1 MTLAE
6 VLLAAFFLTT
16 AISGMLL
23 FFSQA
28 MISAEMSRDITVA
41 TAHAEYILE
50 DMQSRDFLGE
60 IVTTDWN
67 QFAVDQGLKTLPQ
80 ETIDV
85 QFANEFSN
93 PVDVKVT
100 VGWTKRLRA
109 NKVVLDT
116 KITK

>member
-41 TAHAEYILE
+41 TSHAEYILE

-60 IVTTDWN
+60 IITTDWN
-67 QFAVDQGLKTLPQ
+67 QFAVDQGLKTLPR

-109 NKVVLDT
+109 NKVSLDT